1 MSDFTFD
8 LGPTQEHKSWVKVS
22 ERCCFTSALSAL
34 TGIWPLGASEERLG
48 LEEAVRVLDE
58 LRFFSAA
65 KKDVG
70 LKLSLQLSA
79 ERGLGSGRMGEGTS
93 WRVSLGEADS
103 GDPPGVRRAEQV
115 SAKAGADLSAA
126 AGVKNKHRCSH
137 SWLQMLDREE

>member
-1 MSDFTFD
+1 M
-8 LGPTQEHKSWVKVS
+8 
-22 ERCCFTSALSAL
+22 
-34 TGIWPLGASEERLG
+34 SEERLG

-58 LRFFSAA
+58 LCFFSAA

-137 SWLQMLDREE
+137 SWLQMLDREEKVNVHMLLYISIYIKSQRKQRDHLCKASLRRQ

>member
-1 MSDFTFD
+1 M
-8 LGPTQEHKSWVKVS
+8 
-22 ERCCFTSALSAL
+22 
-34 TGIWPLGASEERLG
+34 GASEERLG

-58 LRFFSAA
+58 LCFFSAA

-93 WRVSLGEADS
+93 WRVSLGEAYS

-137 SWLQMLDREE
+137 SWLQMLDREEKVNVHMLLYISIYIKSQREQQGHLCKASLRRQ